1 MYGIQMQAK
10 DTHTVWLSQIW
21 NCNYFEEGKNLFVL
35 LSYHSLE
42 QAHSMFR
49 HSGRWHDETPSAQTQ
64 GHNEKWCVHQ
74 SDETDPL

>member
-1 MYGIQMQAK
+1 MASRCKLKTRILYDFPRYEIVIILK
-10 DTHTVWLSQIW
+10 R
-21 NCNYFEEGKNLFVL
+21 EKNLYVL

-49 HSGRWHDETPSAQTQ
+49 HSGRWRDETPSAQTQ